1 MVPRPPGGR
10 ETYSLRSVQA
20 GGWLVPLLLAVFLL
34 VRYSTS
40 FLVPFLA
47 DDLMFLQKTATL
59 PFLSVW
65 NTRSL
70 DFFYYRPWS
79 REWHFWV
86 LQHLFGPTEWPFHAV
101 SLALWITSLTL
112 YFLLVRRLAGA
123 QAAAVASAAVASL
136 ASWEVLLSWI
146 SGSQDLWM
154 LCFALA
160 CLYAFVLGRS
170 RWAAVLFLGA
180 LLSKETAVTL
190 PAILVVYAVL
200 VERADWRSAIRRT
213 SAMWLAIAA
222 WAVIHPQLG
231 GRIGYGAP
239 PAPPATWGVRP
250 NLLEVLLRT
259 PLSAINLDEWPK
271 PVAGWL
277 GSAGGVPVETF
288 ILVAIV
294 LLATRAQPGR
304 DETRPGANPPAN
316 RVVTFGAV
324 WMCAA
329 WVPLFM
335 PTVWWHAYYGLLGV
349 FGAWLALGVLLG
361 TRRYSAAAC
370 VALLAV
376 TGAARIATPSGDMG
390 TAWYIGRAANFMRGT
405 REFFQRSHPA
415 FPENARIF
423 VQSVPGSVGLVPG
436 GRESP
441 ALRCWYGDTTLRM
454 YYTSQYA
461 PRDIRGPAG
470 QDFFFVYDST
480 AGWTEETVP
489 RLADAPT
496 NADREAFARAMW
508 NKQDYAMAAAQYAA
522 LADSF
527 PDDIGYTFN
536 AGSCYLRA
544 GDSVSTAR
552 WYIRA
557 ARLPGAPAP
566 MLALARKYK
575 RFLAGR

>member
-1 MVPRPPGGR
+1 M
-10 ETYSLRSVQA
+10 
-20 GGWLVPLLLAVFLL
+20 
-34 VRYSTS
+34 
-40 FLVPFLA
+40 
-47 DDLMFLQKTATL
+47 
-59 PFLSVW
+59 
-65 NTRSL
+65 
-70 DFFYYRPWS
+70 
-79 REWHFWV
+79 
-86 LQHLFGPTEWPFHAV
+86 
-101 SLALWITSLTL
+101 
-112 YFLLVRRLAGA
+112 
-123 QAAAVASAAVASL
+123 
-136 ASWEVLLSWI
+136 
-146 SGSQDLWM
+146 
-154 LCFALA
+154 
-160 CLYAFVLGRS
+160 
-170 RWAAVLFLGA
+170 
-180 LLSKETAVTL
+180 
-190 PAILVVYAVL
+190 
-200 VERADWRSAIRRT
+200 
-213 SAMWLAIAA
+213 
-222 WAVIHPQLG
+222 
-231 GRIGYGAP
+231 
-239 PAPPATWGVRP
+239 
-250 NLLEVLLRT
+250 
-259 PLSAINLDEWPK
+259 
-271 PVAGWL
+271 
-277 GSAGGVPVETF
+277 
-288 ILVAIV
+288 
-294 LLATRAQPGR
+294 
-304 DETRPGANPPAN
+304 
-316 RVVTFGAV
+316 
-324 WMCAA
+324 
-329 WVPLFM
+329 
-335 PTVWWHAYYGLLGV
+335 
-349 FGAWLALGVLLG
+349 LLG